1 MLHSLTLSPP
11 SSDIL
16 FDRMRGVRPAA
27 LPPPSPVA
35 PPTPVQPSEDEAQRS
50 AASLPPNES
59 SQLPPVLPTIGEGS
73 QVEET
78 PSAPLSEHGQY
89 PSAATIPGNAP
100 YAPRDTEAMRSVQQP
115 RQQESDRRSSRYG
128 IIDETPVDVAAKQQ
142 QQQQQQPTTAV
153 SAPPVASVPAGTA
166 VSSDERRQP
175 SRGESSNEG
184 PLATYQAFLA
194 SDIARER
201 TPPSAAKTV
210 PASAFVRPQPPTA
223 ANDQP
228 RPEMIDTDLRS
239 GYYDQP
245 RAAPFESHDFAGDAR
260 AAHDV
265 GAASAGSHPPAERYL
280 AEPSYGTPAS
290 AGRPPLP
297 SPGAPSLRSLHD
309 DRGGSVSPGLPYL
322 AGSPELGR
330 GEKPVGEAIAPPVPT
345 VTGTKT
351 TEDPSSEAPR
361 SAMVPSAAP
370 AAGAISRMDDPAEQS
385 DRSIGTRVSQAHN
398 GRVVDSPVDLP
409 LESPTDSAFATKPLF
424 AGQPQAPS
432 KDESAP
438 SEAGTVSNLNAAAQ
452 QPEIQPA
459 VPIEEP
465 FAVPGRD
472 ARLSV
477 PEREQLRESSRTPPL
492 RVETAQQSA
501 TPTPRAPEAAQA
513 SDRRSKDVADD
524 PSIHSDLIA
533 AINFVEQSSSPTI
546 TTPYTAS
553 SVEPSPAMPNQP
565 FQFGPPKHSAF
576 VVPPSPSDE
585 HYGAAETT
593 SGPTVEALAHP
604 PSVPPRNAARRP
616 SAPTEPAA
624 GPAPAFPSSF
634 AQNKRDE
641 RVAAAQLAQQAQ
653 QAALTRPGRAP
664 GSAPKKKKMWEDSDE
679 EEEEEAEAE
688 DSDDDEDQPPAQ
700 RSQPIPAST
709 SQQRLRPSTS
719 QPQLQPST
727 SSHSLRGISR
737 DATPVSHGTSA
748 EMPPPV
754 PRQFNHSP
762 QRAPGYET
770 ASRHSVYDQ
779 GSGAPSIAPS
789 TRNEVPEEVGNRKPA
804 LNPHGL
810 LATGILEKEERSARA
825 QEYAARDAGSTLI
838 SLPSKVPP
846 PQTGL
851 VGAITSHQREKERTG
866 GVGRALT
873 EQQKERKLAEQRQKQ
888 LDELQKQQL
897 AMVQQMQM
905 AQFGGGFNPM
915 AMGSMGFG
923 GSNPWMMGGM
933 GGMAPSMAGFGGFP
947 GSQMGAPGGGSPVL
961 QPQHSGD
968 ANAAAVSC
976 LSSRLFE
983 VAMCSFSLSRATGCL
998 SAAASDVCRSSRRS
1012 TGCTTGRPAGLP
1024 RRHGAVLVSRS
1035 DVAAS
1040 RACLDAAHVV
1050 DGTDDEHAVRRESV
1064 WLRRRTGHPRLPH
1077 VHGRFAIR
1085 RLHAR
1090 AHSAAEHEHVR
1101 TSIGRHDGSAAE
1113 R

>member
-1 MLHSLTLSPP
+1 M
-11 SSDIL
+11 
-16 FDRMRGVRPAA
+16 
-27 LPPPSPVA
+27 PPPSPVA
-35 PPTPVQPSEDEAQRS
+35 PPTSVQPGEDEAQRS
-50 AASLPPNES
+50 AAFLPPNES

-73 QVEET
+73 QVEEM

-89 PSAATIPGNAP
+89 PSAAAIPGKAP
-100 YAPRDTEAMRSVQQP
+100 YAARDTEAMRSVQQP
-115 RQQESDRRSSRYG
+115 RQEESDRRSSRYG
-128 IIDETPVDVAAKQQ
+128 IIDETPVDMAAKQQ
-142 QQQQQQPTTAV
+142 QQQQPNAAV
-153 SAPPVASVPAGTA
+153 PAPPVASVPPGTA

-201 TPPSAAKTV
+201 TPPSAAKTA

-228 RPEMIDTDLRS
+228 RPGMIDTKLRS
-239 GYYDQP
+239 SYYDQP
-245 RAAPFESHDFAGDAR
+245 REPPFGSHDFAGDAR
-260 AAHDV
+260 VAHDV
-265 GAASAGSHPPAERYL
+265 GAASAAAHPPAEQYL
-280 AEPSYGTPAS
+280 TEPSYGTPS
-290 AGRPPLP
+290 STGRPPLP
-297 SPGAPSLRSLHD
+297 SPGAPSVKSLND

-330 GEKPVGEAIAPPVPT
+330 GDKPVGEGIAPPVPT
-345 VTGTKT
+345 VTGTKA
-351 TEDPSSEAPR
+351 TEAASSEATK
-361 SAMVPSAAP
+361 SAMAPAAP
-370 AAGAISRMDDPAEQS
+370 ATDAISRMEDPAEQS
-385 DRSIGTRVSQAHN
+385 DRSLGTRVSQAHN

-424 AGQPQAPS
+424 AGQPQALS
-432 KDESAP
+432 KNESAP
-438 SEAGTVSNLNAAAQ
+438 SEAGTISNLNAAEQQPNLNAAEQ
-452 QPEIQPA
+452 QPEIQLA
-459 VPIEEP
+459 VPTEEP

-501 TPTPRAPEAAQA
+501 TPTPRAQEVAHA

-565 FQFGPPKHSAF
+565 FQFGPPKHAAF

-604 PSVPPRNAARRP
+604 PTVPPRNAARRP
-616 SAPTEPAA
+616 SAPSEPAA
-624 GPAPAFPSSF
+624 GSAPAFPSSF

-653 QAALTRPGRAP
+653 HAALTRPGRAP
-664 GSAPKKKKMWEDSDE
+664 GTAPRKKKMWEDSDE
-679 EEEEEAEAE
+679 EEDEPEAE
-688 DSDDDEDQPPAQ
+688 DSDDNESEPAAH
-700 RSQPIPAST
+700 RSQPIPPST
-709 SQQRLRPSTS
+709 SQQRLRPSSS
-719 QPQLQPST
+719 QPQLHPST
-727 SSHSLRGISR
+727 SSHSLRGTTR

-754 PRQFNHSP
+754 PRQFSRSP
-762 QRAPGYET
+762 QRAPGYEPG
-770 ASRHSVYDQ
+770 SRQSVYDQ
-779 GSGAPSIAPS
+779 GSGAPSTAPS
-789 TRNEVPEEVGNRKPA
+789 SRNEVPEEAGNRKPA

-825 QEYAARDAGSTLI
+825 QEYAARDAGSTLV

-897 AMVQQMQM
+897 AMMQQQMQM

-968 ANAAAVSC
+968 ANAAAVSRLAFLILSSGGVLILTLLCNRRLINSNKPC
-976 LSSRLFE
+976 LPLKPPLNRLRNRPPSRPISPPWRSSRLPE
-983 VAMCSFSLSRATGCL
+983 RHLRLSPMPR
-998 SAAASDVCRSSRRS
+998 CRPCRRW
-1012 TGCTTGRPAGLP
+1012 GR
-1024 RRHGAVLVSRS
+1024 
-1035 DVAAS
+1035 
-1040 RACLDAAHVV
+1040 
-1050 DGTDDEHAVRRESV
+1050 
-1064 WLRRRTGHPRLPH
+1064 
-1077 VHGRFAIR
+1077 
-1085 RLHAR
+1085 
-1090 AHSAAEHEHVR
+1090 
-1101 TSIGRHDGSAAE
+1101 
-1113 R
+1113 

>member
-1 MLHSLTLSPP
+1 
-11 SSDIL
+11 
-16 FDRMRGVRPAA
+16 MRGVRPAA

-35 PPTPVQPSEDEAQRS
+35 PPTPVQPGEDETQRS
-50 AASLPPNES
+50 AAFLPPNES

-89 PSAATIPGNAP
+89 PSAATNPAKAP
-100 YAPRDTEAMRSVQQP
+100 YAPRDTEALRNVQQP
-115 RQQESDRRSSRYG
+115 RQEESDRRSSRYG
-128 IIDETPVDVAAKQQ
+128 IIDETPVDMPPM
-142 QQQQQQPTTAV
+142 QQQQPPNAAV
-153 SAPPVASVPAGTA
+153 PAPPVASIPAGTA

-228 RPEMIDTDLRS
+228 RPGMIDTKLRS
-239 GYYDQP
+239 SYYDQA
-245 RAAPFESHDFAGDAR
+245 REAPFESHDFAGDAR

-265 GAASAGSHPPAERYL
+265 GSGRTGAHPPTEQYL
-280 AEPSYGTPAS
+280 AEPSYGTPSS
-290 AGRPPLP
+290 AGRPSLP
-297 SPGAPSLRSLHD
+297 SPGAPSLRSLND

-322 AGSPELGR
+322 ADSPEVGR
-330 GEKPVGEAIAPPVPT
+330 DEKPVGGAIAPPVPT

-351 TEDPSSEAPR
+351 TEAASSEVAR
-361 SAMVPSAAP
+361 SAMVPPAAP

-385 DRSIGTRVSQAHN
+385 DRSVGTRVSQAHN

-438 SEAGTVSNLNAAAQ
+438 SEAGTVSNLNAAEPQ
-452 QPEIQPA
+452 SEIQPA
-459 VPIEEP
+459 APTEEP
-465 FAVPGRD
+465 FAVPGRH

-501 TPTPRAPEAAQA
+501 TPTPRAQEAAQA
-513 SDRRSKDVADD
+513 SDRRSKDVGDD

-593 SGPTVEALAHP
+593 SGPSVNALAHP
-604 PSVPPRNAARRP
+604 PTVPPRNAARRP
-616 SAPTEPAA
+616 SAPSELAA
-624 GPAPAFPSSF
+624 GSAPAFPSSF

-664 GSAPKKKKMWEDSDE
+664 GTAPRKKKMWEDSDE
-679 EEEEEAEAE
+679 EEDEPEAE
-688 DSDDDEDQPPAQ
+688 DSDDDESEPAAH
-700 RSQPIPAST
+700 RSQPIPPST
-709 SQQRLRPSTS
+709 SRQRLRPSSS
-719 QPQLQPST
+719 QPQLHPST
-727 SSHSLRGISR
+727 SSHSLRGTTR

-754 PRQFNHSP
+754 PRHFSRSP
-762 QRAPGYET
+762 QRAPGYEPG
-770 ASRHSVYDQ
+770 SRQSVYEQ

-825 QEYAARDAGSTLI
+825 QEYAARDAGSTLV

-897 AMVQQMQM
+897 AMVQQQMQM

-968 ANAAAVSC
+968 ANAAAVSR
-976 LSSRLFE
+976 LPSRFSQ
-983 VAMCSFSLSRATGCL
+983 VAMCSFSLSCATGCL
-998 SAAASDVCRSSRRS
+998 PTAASHVCRSSRCA
-1012 TGCTTGRPAGLP
+1012 TGCATGRPAGLP
-1024 RRHGAVLVSRS
+1024 RRDGAILVSRS
-1035 DVAAS
+1035 DVATS

-1064 WLRRRTGHPRLPH
+1064 WLRRRTGHPRLSDFY
-1077 VHGRFAIR
+1077 GRFAVR

-1101 TSIGRHDGSAAE
+1101 TSVGRHDGSAAE